1 MFENEVIVGYS
12 NPQIEIFYNGS
23 NLKCYYTFTY
33 DNEVDHVDCIYYL
46 LLVDNLD
53 LLKDD
58 VPTCLSLGLTPD
70 VCKTEEEFIDSF
82 KSVYIK

>member
-1 MFENEVIVGYS
+1 MIMKLIMLIVY
-12 NPQIEIFYNGS
+12 II
-23 NLKCYYTFTY
+23 
-33 DNEVDHVDCIYYL
+33 L